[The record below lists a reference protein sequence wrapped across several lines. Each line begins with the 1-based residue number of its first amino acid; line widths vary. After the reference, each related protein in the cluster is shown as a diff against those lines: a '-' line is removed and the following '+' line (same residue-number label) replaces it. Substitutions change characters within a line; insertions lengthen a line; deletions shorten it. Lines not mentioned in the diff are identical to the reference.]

1 MLARVGLWLRSI
13 VLRRRLEREM
23 REEMAAHLDR
33 ATARLTARGLTAG
46 EARRQ
51 AEREFGNVVVLR
63 EQGREARGTAW
74 LDALLGDL
82 RFALRHFART
92 PWTTLTMLVV
102 LAVGMSISTLLFSFV
117 YGYAVQPPP
126 GIELEDDLVRIRG
139 SRDAGPDG
147 RGIRPFTEEEFRAYD
162 RLSSHFRAVGG
173 WTSSPAMLERGG
185 SAGEAWVDGAA
196 EFVTENYFPVVGIR
210 PLRGPGL
217 SMAGSGGNAP
227 STVVMIGH
235 AVWDRLFGR
244 DPAAVGSTLIVNGVP
259 MTVVGVAPR
268 TFGGIGFFRPY
279 KVWLPLA
286 AEDLVAPGGNGEF
299 RAIARLQP
307 GVGAAAATAATRLI
321 AARFA
326 RMTSADTA
334 TQGGA
339 AGADRGRRW
348 VRPSTE
354 VVPLLSANG
363 DPMFERDVW
372 LLTATLGLLGLLVLA
387 VTCTNASAL
396 LTGLATARRHEI
408 AVRLSLGAGRRRL
421 IRQLLTESA
430 LIAIASAAAALGVVW
445 AVLRAVMAFVITVPF
460 DLAIHLPATAFTFGV
475 ALTVG
480 VLFGLSPALHATRLA
495 LAGVLRDS
503 SATIAATR
511 ARLQRG
517 LVVAQ
522 VACTQ
527 PLIVMLATALLLI
540 IAEFQPRTLAD
551 GSDRVLSIAVRL
563 RVGSNASDA
572 QFAAAERRIR
582 AAMLRVGDRVAAIP
596 GVEAVSRFR
605 GANGALGTYVEHP
618 DDRPETDAAATAQL
632 LAGRVDGDYF
642 RVVGI
647 PIVRGRTFTAA
658 ELAFLAPGAELPA
671 VVSADLARHLFGGA
685 DPLGRRL
692 RPAVDSAST
701 RTLVVVGV
709 ADAPWTG
716 PAEPDEAYR
725 VWLPA
730 DTARSWTVPL
740 IRTAGPAAPLI
751 PTVRAIVAV
760 EVPGQVVSILT
771 LAEAEDEQLRQFRSL
786 TAGVSTAGLLA
797 LLLSAIGL
805 YAVVAFSVGQR
816 TREIAIRIAI
826 GGGRRQIVRRF
837 LADGLRLSAFGM
849 VIGLP
854 LSLLGLHFVM
864 AIPDIPR
871 VALPSVTAI
880 AASGVLLVA
889 AAAVWIPAR
898 RAASVDPAIT
908 LRAE

>member
-1 MLARVGLWLRSI
+1 VLERVRLWLRSL

-23 REEMAAHLDR
+23 REEVAEHLER
-33 ATARLTARGLTAG
+33 SRARLMARGLSAT

-51 AEREFGNVVVLR
+51 ALREFGSVAHIQ
-63 EQGREARGTAW
+63 EQARDARGTAW
-74 LDALLGDL
+74 LDALAADV

-102 LAVGMSISTLLFSFV
+102 LAVGMSVSTLLFTFV

-139 SRDAGPDG
+139 SRDAGADG
-147 RGIRPFTEEEFRAYD
+147 RGIRPFTEAEFRAYGEL
-162 RLSSHFRAVGG
+162 RSHFHAVAG
-173 WTSSPAMLERGG
+173 WTSAAAMLQR
-185 SAGEAWVDGAA
+185 DGAAGDAWLDGLA
-196 EFVTENYFPVVGIR
+196 EFVTESYFPLLRIS

-217 SMAGSGGNAP
+217 PAPTADGSGPAA
-227 STVVMIGH
+227 VAVIGH

-244 DPAAVGSTLIVNGVP
+244 DPAAIGSTLTVNGVP
-259 MTVVGVAPR
+259 VTIVGVAPR

-279 KVWLPLA
+279 KLWLPLA

-307 GVGAAAATAATRLI
+307 DVSATAATAATRLV

-326 RMTSADTA
+326 RLTPSDS
-334 TQGGA
+334 GA
-339 AGADRGRRW
+339 AGADPGRRW

-354 VVPLLSANG
+354 VVPLLSSNG
-363 DPMFERDVW
+363 GPMFERDVW
-372 LLTATLGLLGLLVLA
+372 LLSATLGLLGLLMLA

-408 AVRLSLGAGRRRL
+408 AVRLSLGAGRGRL

-430 LIAIASAAAALGVVW
+430 LIATLSAAAALGIVW
-445 AVLRAVMAFVITVPF
+445 VVLRAVMALVITIPF
-460 DLAIHLPATAFTFGV
+460 ELHIQLPTTAFAFGV
-475 ALTVG
+475 ALGVG

-511 ARLQRG
+511 GRLQRG

-527 PLIVMLATALLLI
+527 PLIVLLATALLLVL
-540 IAEFQPRTLAD
+540 AQFQPRTLPD
-551 GSDRVLSIAVRL
+551 GSDRVLAMAIRL

-572 QFAAAERRIR
+572 QFAAAERRQR
-582 AAMLRVGDRVAAIP
+582 AGIFRVGERVAALP

-605 GANGALGTYVEHP
+605 GANGALGTYVAHP
-618 DDRPETDAAATAQL
+618 DDRPGGGVAATAQL

-658 ELAFLAPGAELPA
+658 ELASPAPGAELPA
-671 VVSADLARHLFGGA
+671 IVNGDLARHLWGGA

-692 RPAVDSAST
+692 RPAVDSADA

-709 ADAPWTG
+709 ADAPWTAG
-716 PAEPDEAYR
+716 ADPDEGYR

-730 DTARSWTVPL
+730 DTAVSWAVPL
-740 IRTAGPAAPLI
+740 IRTAGPGAPLI
-751 PTVRAIVAV
+751 PTVRAIVV
-760 EVPGQVVSILT
+760 EELPGQVVSIST
-771 LAEAEDEQLRQFRSL
+771 LAESEAERLRQFRSL
-786 TAGVSTAGLLA
+786 TAGVSTAGVLA

-816 TREIAIRIAI
+816 TREIAIRVAV
-826 GGGRRQIVRRF
+826 GGGRSQIVRRF
-837 LADGLRLSAFGM
+837 VADGLRLSAFGM

-854 LSLLGLHFVM
+854 VSLLGLHLVM
-864 AIPDIPR
+864 TIPDVPR

-880 AASGVLLVA
+880 AAAGVLIVS
-889 AAAVWIPAR
+889 AAAVWIPSR
-898 RAASVDPAIT
+898 RAAAVDPAVT